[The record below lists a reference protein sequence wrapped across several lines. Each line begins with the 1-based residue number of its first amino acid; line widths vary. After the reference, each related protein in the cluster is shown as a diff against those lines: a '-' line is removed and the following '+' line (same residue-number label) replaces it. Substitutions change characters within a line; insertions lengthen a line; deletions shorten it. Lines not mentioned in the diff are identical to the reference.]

1 VQRSGVVDERPAAPK
16 ERAMSWDP
24 EIDDPTTRPRPR
36 LDGDG
41 EAPLVDDRIDLGYRE
56 APPDLLAPIDPNA
69 PVSGH
74 RPPAEAS
81 RAADSPDQD
90 WSRAQAI
97 VFATLRPPGTAGV
110 AIDALDPGALAE
122 EGLKS
127 HRQPLIAAGPA
138 DLVVA
143 FVLPSDGFDVLV
155 NADHLL
161 DWAIEPDA
169 LASAAMSNLAR
180 WSGDAPW
187 SSEEDERGRR
197 IVSSATGDGWDA
209 ARVLL
214 PEVRRHLAT
223 ELSGGRVLVGVP
235 NRDLLV
241 AARLASDDPEF
252 ATLFATFVGDQADG
266 SDEPIDR
273 RVFELVDDALVPFAG

>member
-1 VQRSGVVDERPAAPK
+1 VVDERRAAPK
-16 ERAMSWDP
+16 EGAMSWDP
-24 EIDDPTTRPRPR
+24 EIDDPATRPRPR

-41 EAPLVDDRIDLGYRE
+41 EGPVTDDKIDLGYRD

-74 RPPAEAS
+74 RPPPGAGRTTAE
-81 RAADSPDQD
+81 SPEQD
-90 WSRAQAI
+90 WSRAQGI
-97 VFATLRPPGTAGV
+97 VFATVRAPGTPGI
-110 AIDALDPGALAE
+110 AIDALDRGALAE

-127 HRQPLIAAGPA
+127 HRQPLVAAGPA
-138 DLVVA
+138 DLVVT
-143 FVLPSDGFDVLV
+143 FVLPSYGFDVLV

-187 SSEEDERGRR
+187 TSEEDERGRR

-209 ARVLL
+209 GRILL

-223 ELSGGRVLVGVP
+223 ELSGGRILVGVP

-241 AARLASDDPEF
+241 AARLAPDDAEF
-252 ATLFATFVGDQADG
+252 GTLFATFVGDQADG

-273 RVFELVDDALVPFAG
+273 RVFELVDDTLVPLPA